1 MTTTDYLGGF
11 QYKNNDLQFFPT
23 SEGYVNVVT
32 NKVSGGRTYNYVY
45 NYADHLGNVR
55 VSYAWDETAQKLK
68 ILEETEE
75 RGSPNTN
82 KK

>member
-1 MTTTDYLGGF
+1 MF
-11 QYKNNDLQFFPT
+11 LQELTPPSIF
-23 SEGYVNVVT
+23 
-32 NKVSGGRTYNYVY
+32 K
-45 NYADHLGNVR
+45 L
-55 VSYAWDETAQKLK
+55 SYAWDETAQKLK